1 MSVRDLLDRISAS
14 GSLVPSKATYEGTL
28 EMQERQASSPGS
40 LGSLNNHQKQFAEN
54 IELTTVNAVI
64 EAHFVHVVFIH
75 LQVNNEEKYYG

>member
-40 LGSLNNHQKQFAEN
+40 LGSLNNDQEQFAEN
-54 IELTTVNAVI
+54 IELTAVCKCGYRSP
-64 EAHFVHVVFIH
+64 FCSCGF
-75 LQVNNEEKYYG
+75 YTFPG